1 MRRIRGAVPTFSVY
15 FQLIVLAVKVLT
27 VLEIQDY
34 GRHLASSLGLT
45 PRERSSGALRRLG
58 RITNRG
64 DAYLRRLLIHGARAL
79 VCHATQTASPDRLRA

>member
-15 FQLIVLAVKVLT
+15 FQLIVLAAKVLT

-45 PRERSSGALRRLG
+45 PGERCQRSCN
-58 RITNRG
+58 TP
-64 DAYLRRLLIHGARAL
+64 YLWSLKIPYLL
-79 VCHATQTASPDRLRA
+79 V